1 MLGRTTKKKGSKELP
16 ALSTASLPDI
26 IFMLL
31 FFFMVVTVMRE
42 KTPLVRTK
50 VPEATELV
58 RLEKKSWVVYIYI
71 GPPVRTDLYGTAP
84 RIQLNDAFGRVD
96 QIIEFVENERAQR
109 DERVRPFL
117 TYSLKV
123 DRETSMGIVTD
134 VKQELRKANA
144 LKINYSAVRRKE

>member
-1 MLGRTTKKKGSKELP
+1 MLGQSERKRSSKELP

-42 KTPLVRTK
+42 KTPLVRTH

-58 RLEKKSWVVYIYI
+58 RLEKKSWVVYIHI
-71 GPPVRTDLYGTAP
+71 GPPVQTARYGTAP
-84 RIQLNDAFGRVD
+84 RIQLNDAFGSVD
-96 QIIEFVENERAQR
+96 QIVEFVEHERAQR

-123 DRETSMGIVTD
+123 DRETSMGIVSD